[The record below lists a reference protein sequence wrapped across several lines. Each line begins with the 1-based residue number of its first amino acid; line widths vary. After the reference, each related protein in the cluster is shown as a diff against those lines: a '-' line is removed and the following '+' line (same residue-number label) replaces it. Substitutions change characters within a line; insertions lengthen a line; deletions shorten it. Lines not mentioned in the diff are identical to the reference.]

1 MFNTSW
7 DVDRYRIEH
16 ESDEHWGLRRQF
28 MVAHKEKYPEDRLVC
43 LTQVFFNMEF
53 LGCRYPHKTMEL
65 VNRLAKEVA
74 EEFRESRKGRLK
86 RTFVGAQDAAGA
98 KAKGSKPPLGA
109 PERFATDVP
118 GDDVDQGSCFV
129 GSKPPLGALERF
141 ATDVRGDDV
150 DQGSAPKRPR
160 VEKGNAENQP
170 EIITLDDDKPKP
182 DVNKKSQS
190 DIITLD
196 DDDDDDDDNDNDN
209 KSKSVP
215 DTKDVTADAKE
226 LAKTFVLMIPPRTN
240 SMTEQDS
247 VNIIR
252 ANFPGNQMSL
262 KFNGSKEEGGW
273 TCELWVN
280 PTAGSKQKPPFCI
293 ASCFKPTQREGKQQA
308 SANAVATLKKF
319 CTYIE
324 PNPTWFKEGRT
335 PDFIEKRIPC
345 KKNPRSYL
353 IMTKKDTGHITPQVA
368 EMLLTNFQKS
378 SNEDMFFI
386 DTEYNEKEKIQLMN
400 SSQKFKLGFRH
411 FGSKKQLKDHHV
423 CIYKEKPA
431 AEVVE
436 EARKWGGKHPK
447 FLVTLKKP

>member
-1 MFNTSW
+1 RLVFNSVT
-7 DVDRYRIEH
+7 VHIPAGVEH

-28 MVAHKEKYPEDRLVC
+28 MVAHKKKYPEDRLVC

-53 LGCRYPHKTMEL
+53 LGCKYPHKTMEL

-98 KAKGSKPPLGA
+98 KAKGSKPPTGA
-109 PERFATDVP
+109 LAKFGTNVP
-118 GDDVDQGSCFV
+118 ADDVDQGSV
-129 GSKPPLGALERF
+129 
-141 ATDVRGDDV
+141 
-150 DQGSAPKRPR
+150 PKRPR
-160 VEKGNAENQP
+160 LEEGSTGSQQEVITLDDEKPKPVAEVNKESQS
-170 EIITLDDDKPKP
+170 EIITLEDDDE
-182 DVNKKSQS
+182 DE
-190 DIITLD
+190 D
-196 DDDDDDDDNDNDN
+196 DGA

-226 LAKTFVLMIPPRTN
+226 VAKTFVLMIPPRTN
-240 SMTEQDS
+240 SMNEQDS

-262 KFNGSKEEGGW
+262 KYNGSKEEGGW

-280 PTAGSKQKPPFCI
+280 PTAGTKQKPQFCI

-308 SANAVATLKKF
+308 CANAVATLKKF

-324 PNPTWFKEGRT
+324 PNPVWFKEGRT
-335 PDFIEKRIPC
+335 PEFIEKRIPC
-345 KKNPRSYL
+345 NKQPRSYL
-353 IMTKKDTGHITPQVA
+353 IMTKKDTGHVTPQVA

-378 SNEDMFFI
+378 SNEDMFFL

-431 AEVVE
+431 AEIVE
-436 EARKWGGKHPK
+436 EARKLGGKHPK
-447 FLVTLKKP
+447 FLVMLKKP